1 MNQQPF
7 ILDFD
12 KNAHAVI
19 EPDHDQES
27 FHFHSRLLYA
37 FVPKEK
43 IDVFLDQY
51 PHRTLGSFRTIS
63 FRPKIYEV
71 KIKDEYFTLCQ
82 APPMQLHQL
91 DS

>member
-27 FHFHSRLLYA
+27 FQFHSRLLYA
-37 FVPKEK
+37 FAPKEEE
-43 IDVFLDQY
+43 IDLFLGKHHL
-51 PHRTLGSFRTIS
+51 HRTIGTF
-63 FRPKIYEV
+63 
-71 KIKDEYFTLCQ
+71 
-82 APPMQLHQL
+82 
-91 DS
+91 DSVSSCS